1 MLLKIEHMPLLF
13 LLRDYE
19 GNAIDTHQSVYS
31 KGTIKCKQSCPCTPC
46 GCPLPTTNSILCGK
60 DGKEYPTE
68 CFANCRYVYIVY

>member
-1 MLLKIEHMPLLF
+1 VVPSVVHTGASTIGHLQ
-13 LLRDYE
+13 
-19 GNAIDTHQSVYS
+19 GNAIDTHQFVYS

-68 CFANCRYVYIVY
+68 CYATCRYVYIVY